1 MQAISRYILKSTFH
15 GILFI
20 ILKIFCAY
28 KATHWK
34 RWEREA
40 LILNF
45 NSHQYI
51 IDVYLKTKPFYV
63 YMCFIFCLFEF
74 FFLKLYI
81 YDMHYRFEVHCL
93 IENIHSINL
102 ENRSLWRTIPS
113 IIFVQ
118 KGSMRMLWLQLML
131 FVSCSNVKWFGRN
144 SIFALYISLK
154 MKAKLTHILGSK
166 HCSPPSTLH
175 VSVRVTCMR

>member
-1 MQAISRYILKSTFH
+1 MHESA
-15 GILFI
+15 
-20 ILKIFCAY
+20 
-28 KATHWK
+28 HWK
-34 RWEREA
+34 RLEREA

-63 YMCFIFCLFEF
+63 YMYFNFCLFEFF

-81 YDMHYRFEVHCL
+81 YDMHYKFEVHRL

-118 KGSMRMLWLQLML
+118 KGSMHMLWLQLML
-131 FVSCSNVKWFGRN
+131 FVSCSNVKRFGRN
-144 SIFALYISLK
+144 IIFALYISLK
-154 MKAKLTHILGSK
+154 MKAKLTDRLDSK
-166 HCSPPSTLH
+166 HCSPPSIVH

>member
-74 FFLKLYI
+74 FFLSCIFMTCIIDLK
-81 YDMHYRFEVHCL
+81 F

>member
-1 MQAISRYILKSTFH
+1 MHESTR
-15 GILFI
+15 
-20 ILKIFCAY
+20 
-28 KATHWK
+28 WK
-34 RWEREA
+34 RLEREG

-63 YMCFIFCLFEF
+63 YMYFNFCLFEFF

-81 YDMHYRFEVHCL
+81 YDMHYKFEVHRL

-118 KGSMRMLWLQLML
+118 KGSMHMLWLQLML
-131 FVSCSNVKWFGRN
+131 FVSCSNVKRFGRN
-144 SIFALYISLK
+144 IIFALYISLK
-154 MKAKLTHILGSK
+154 MKAKLTDRLDSK
-166 HCSPPSTLH
+166 HCSPPSIVH

>member
-1 MQAISRYILKSTFH
+1 MFH
-15 GILFI
+15 FLFVWI
-20 ILKIFCAY
+20 
-28 KATHWK
+28 
-34 RWEREA
+34 
-40 LILNF
+40 
-45 NSHQYI
+45 
-51 IDVYLKTKPFYV
+51 
-63 YMCFIFCLFEF
+63 

-175 VSVRVTCMR
+175 VCKSYMYALIKACVFLKFKIKHLHSDCINQWKNVSFLLHLSVKEKKKICR

>member
-1 MQAISRYILKSTFH
+1 MHESA
-15 GILFI
+15 
-20 ILKIFCAY
+20 
-28 KATHWK
+28 HWK
-34 RWEREA
+34 RLEREA

-51 IDVYLKTKPFYV
+51 IDVYLNTKPFYV
-63 YMCFIFCLFEF
+63 YMYFIFCLFEFFF

-81 YDMHYRFEVHCL
+81 YDMHYRFEVNRL

-118 KGSMRMLWLQLML
+118 KGSMHMLWLRLML
-131 FVSCSNVKWFGRN
+131 FVSCSNVKRFGRN
-144 SIFALYISLK
+144 TIFALYISLK
-154 MKAKLTHILGSK
+154 MKAKLTDRLDSK
-166 HCSPPSTLH
+166 HCSPPSIVH

>member
-1 MQAISRYILKSTFH
+1 MHESTR
-15 GILFI
+15 
-20 ILKIFCAY
+20 
-28 KATHWK
+28 WK
-34 RWEREA
+34 RLEREG

-63 YMCFIFCLFEF
+63 YMYFNFCLFEFF

-81 YDMHYRFEVHCL
+81 YDMHYKFEVHRL

-118 KGSMRMLWLQLML
+118 KGSMHMLWLQLML
-131 FVSCSNVKWFGRN
+131 FVSCSNVKRFGRN
-144 SIFALYISLK
+144 IIFALYISLK
-154 MKAKLTHILGSK
+154 LKAKLTDRLGSK
-166 HCSPPSTLH
+166 HCSPPSIVH

>member
-1 MQAISRYILKSTFH
+1 MHESTR
-15 GILFI
+15 
-20 ILKIFCAY
+20 
-28 KATHWK
+28 WK
-34 RWEREA
+34 RLEREG

-63 YMCFIFCLFEF
+63 YMYFNFCLFEFF

-81 YDMHYRFEVHCL
+81 YDMHYKFEVHRL

-118 KGSMRMLWLQLML
+118 KGSMHMLWLQLML
-131 FVSCSNVKWFGRN
+131 FVSCSNVKRFGRN
-144 SIFALYISLK
+144 IIFALYISLK
-154 MKAKLTHILGSK
+154 MKAKLTDRLGSK
-166 HCSPPSTLH
+166 HCSPPSIVH